1 MTIEEAKYI
10 LNECIFDIGRT
21 LVKIAQAQAQA
32 QGEFDSIAEK
42 KYIELRSEYGEA
54 LLKAYDAAENLVKV
68 SRENES

>member
-21 LVKIAQAQAQA
+21 LVKIAQAKC
-32 QGEFDSIAEK
+32 EFDSIAEK
-42 KYIELRSEYGEA
+42 KYIELRSEYREA
-54 LLKAYDAAENLVKV
+54 LLKAYEAAENLVKL